1 MIGTWVFE
9 GRCWKLGDDV
19 PNDGGLMDF
28 RMIKE
33 KLEYDSAI
41 LAPLTLNQLR
51 PDFAA
56 GARPGDVVVAGK
68 RFAHG
73 NPHIQGP
80 LGLKGLGVAL
90 ATESV
95 QRNTYRLLVTAGVPY
110 VPFANGITGMVE
122 DGDRVR
128 LDVSTGRFENLT
140 RNRTASFEPL
150 PPFLL
155 DVIAAGGA
163 QAHLRRKLIEKKR
176 IPA

>member
-1 MIGTWVFE
+1 VITSWVFE

-28 RMIKE
+28 KMIKE
-33 KLEYDSAI
+33 QLEYDAAK
-41 LAPLTLNQLR
+41 LAPFTLNRMR
-51 PDFAA
+51 PEFAA
-56 GARPGDVVVAGK
+56 AARAGDVVVAGK

-90 ATESV
+90 ATESL
-95 QRNTYRLLVTAGVPY
+95 QRNTYRLLVTAGVPF
-110 VPFANGITGMVE
+110 VPFAEGITSMVE

-128 LDVSTGRFENLT
+128 LDVRTGRFANLT
-140 RNRTASFEPL
+140 RDCTARFEPL
-150 PPFLL
+150 PSFLL
-155 DVIAAGGA
+155 DVIEDGGA
-163 QAHLRRKLIEKKR
+163 RDHLRRKLVEQGR